1 MVSKWQYQ
9 EKKYVLSNQFH
20 CLEKFLAES
29 QILKGLKIYIVDKQ
43 NAFTLVYVVSGFFF
57 GKKIVLC
64 LPDAFM

>member
-29 QILKGLKIYIVDKQ
+29 QILKGLKNILWT
-43 NAFTLVYVVSGFFF
+43 NRMPL
-57 GKKIVLC
+57 L
-64 LPDAFM
+64 